1 MACSEEFPGGIGV
14 CPHDGNML
22 VPLPSD
28 PWVGRKLN
36 NYQIREIIGTGGMG
50 VVYLAYHEL
59 MDKQVAIKMLRAALV
74 TDSMSVKRF
83 TREAQ
88 AASKL
93 NHPHIITMYDHGFT
107 NTGQP
112 FMVMDYL
119 RGHALSQVIKENGH
133 VGVDRA
139 INILV
144 QSCDA
149 LDHAHKNGVIHRDL
163 KPANI
168 MLITAE
174 DEVDCVKVVDFGVAK
189 VMQPGVSQEAQSLTQ
204 AGEVCGS
211 PVYMSPEQCLGKE
224 LDARSDIYSM
234 GVLIYE
240 TLTGKLPF
248 LGKNMVETMQM
259 HVQETPKRFTE
270 MRPDLFI
277 PERVEAVVLKAL
289 SKDPEQRPQTMSEL
303 ANDLRMAIPRPDRGF
318 LRAAIPAD
326 PSMLKDKEK
335 QRKEMMML
343 GLVAGIAAAV
353 IGGGLFLMTLSRPQ
367 MKMPAQSA
375 SPNHNEAQ
383 PLPGATPNQQSP
395 GTTFTTTPGTT
406 DATTPTAESPDKT
419 STPNGTEKPL
429 TTTIPV
435 SPKNG
440 AQVTVTTPIKVV
452 HPKRVPPKSLAVV
465 NTAKKHTPAPPKKQN
480 DQWAGLWK
488 EHSRFQSEKND

>member
-119 RGHALSQVIKENGH
+119 RGHALSQIIKENGN

-139 INILV
+139 IGILV
-144 QSCDA
+144 QACEA

-174 DEVDCVKVVDFGVAK
+174 DQADFVKVVDFGVAK
-189 VMQPGVSQEAQSLTQ
+189 VMQAGVSQEAQSLTQ

-224 LDARSDIYSM
+224 LDMRSDIYSM

-259 HVQETPKRFTE
+259 HVQETPKRFSE
-270 MRPDLFI
+270 VRPDLFI

-289 SKDPEQRPQTMSEL
+289 SKELDARPQTMGEL
-303 ANDLRMAIPRPDRGF
+303 ANDLRQAIPRPDRGF

-326 PSMLKDKEK
+326 PSLLKDKEK
-335 QRKEMMML
+335 QRREWIML
-343 GLVAGIAAAV
+343 GIIGGAAAAV
-353 IGGGLFLMTLSRPQ
+353 IGGGLMVMTMSRPAPQ
-367 MKMPAQSA
+367 LPVKDVPPSA
-375 SPNHNEAQ
+375 VTAP
-383 PLPGATPNQQSP
+383 T
-395 GTTFTTTPGTT
+395 
-406 DATTPTAESPDKT
+406 ATTPLGTPPVATQPGTDTTAVEPPPKD
-419 STPNGTEKPL
+419 PEKPVAVQ
-429 TTTIPV
+429 PV
-435 SPKNG
+435 TNVKP
-440 AQVTVTTPIKVV
+440 VV
-452 HPKRVPPKSLAVV
+452 NVPPKVVRIPTKKPSTKTLAVR
-465 NTAKKHTPAPPKKQN
+465 HPPAPVRKKSAES
-480 DQWAGLWK
+480 QWDGLWK
-488 EHSRFQSEKND
+488 EHSRFNSDGK

>member
-28 PWVGRKLN
+28 PWVGRRLN

-50 VVYLAYHEL
+50 VVYMAYHEL
-59 MDKQVAIKMLRAALV
+59 MDKHVAIKMLRAALV
-74 TDSMSVKRF
+74 TDTMSVKRF

-93 NHPHIITMYDHGFT
+93 NHPHIISMYDHGFT

-119 RGHALSQVIKENGH
+119 RGHALSQVIKENGQ

-144 QSCDA
+144 QSCEA

-174 DEVDCVKVVDFGVAK
+174 DQADFVKVVDFGVAK

-224 LDARSDIYSM
+224 LDNRSDIYSM

-270 MRPDLFI
+270 VRPDLFI

-289 SKDPEQRPQTMSEL
+289 GKDPELRPQTMGEL

-326 PSMLKDKEK
+326 PSLLKDKEK
-335 QRKEMMML
+335 QRKEWIML
-343 GLVAGIAAAV
+343 GIIAGAAAAV
-353 IGGGLFLMTLSRPQ
+353 IGGGLMLMSDNQPKVAIPSQAVTPPVSV
-367 MKMPAQSA
+367 PAPA
-375 SPNHNEAQ
+375 LVPAVTPTTIAPPAVAQ
-383 PLPGATPNQQSP
+383 PPVAPITNPVAVVPVTPKATVPVPPRVVRTAVKKPIEKTLASSKVARPATPRKK
-395 GTTFTTTPGTT
+395 T
-406 DATTPTAESPDKT
+406 ES
-419 STPNGTEKPL
+419 
-429 TTTIPV
+429 
-435 SPKNG
+435 
-440 AQVTVTTPIKVV
+440 
-452 HPKRVPPKSLAVV
+452 
-465 NTAKKHTPAPPKKQN
+465 
-480 DQWAGLWK
+480 QWDGLWK
-488 EHSRFQSEKND
+488 EHSRFNSDGK

>member
-36 NYQIREIIGTGGMG
+36 NYQVREIIGTGGMG

-119 RGHALSQVIKENGH
+119 RGHALSQIIKENGQ

-139 INILV
+139 INILI
-144 QSCDA
+144 QSCEA

-174 DEVDCVKVVDFGVAK
+174 DQVDFVKVVDFGVAK

-224 LDARSDIYSM
+224 LDNRSDIYSM

-259 HVQETPKRFTE
+259 HVQEPPKRFSE
-270 MRPDLFI
+270 VRPDLFI

-289 SKDPEQRPQTMSEL
+289 SKDPEQRPQTMGEL

-326 PSMLKDKEK
+326 PSLLKDKEK
-335 QRKEMMML
+335 QRKEWLML
-343 GLVAGIAAAV
+343 GIIAGAAAAV
-353 IGGGLFLMTLSRPQ
+353 IGGGLMLMSANQP
-367 MKMPAQSA
+367 KMALPVQAGPAPVPA
-375 SPNHNEAQ
+375 PVV
-383 PLPGATPNQQSP
+383 TPV
-395 GTTFTTTPGTT
+395 TPGTT
-406 DATTPTAESPDKT
+406 PAVM
-419 STPNGTEKPL
+419 PL
-429 TTTIPV
+429 TTPGGNAPPTVAQPKVAPPTDPV
-435 SPKNG
+435 AVVPVAPK
-440 AQVTVTTPIKVV
+440 TTLPQTPPKVV
-452 HPKRVPPKSLAVV
+452 RTVVKKPTKTLASSKVTRQTSPPRKKSES
-465 NTAKKHTPAPPKKQN
+465 
-480 DQWAGLWK
+480 QWEGLWK
-488 EHSRFQSEKND
+488 EHSRFNSEGK

>member
-36 NYQIREIIGTGGMG
+36 SYQIREIIGTGGMG

-59 MDKQVAIKMLRAALV
+59 MEKHVAIKMLRAALV
-74 TDSMSVKRF
+74 TDSMNVKRF

-107 NTGQP
+107 HTGQP

-119 RGHALSQVIKENGH
+119 RGHALSQVIKENDH

-139 INILV
+139 INIIV
-144 QSCDA
+144 QSCEA

-174 DEVDCVKVVDFGVAK
+174 DEVDYVKVVDFGVAK

-259 HVQETPKRFTE
+259 HVQDTPKRFNE

-289 SKDPEQRPQTMSEL
+289 SKDPELRPQTMGEL
-303 ANDLRMAIPRPDRGF
+303 ANDLRMAIPRPDSGF
-318 LRAAIPAD
+318 LRVAIPAD

-335 QRKEMMML
+335 QRNEMLML
-343 GLVAGIAAAV
+343 GLVASIAAAV
-353 IGGGLFLMTLSRPQ
+353 IGGGLFLMTMTRPQ
-367 MKMPAQSA
+367 VNLPAPAHSLNQ
-375 SPNHNEAQ
+375 NVVQ
-383 PLPGATPNQQSP
+383 PVSGETPHQAAP
-395 GTTFTTTPGTT
+395 GTTA
-406 DATTPTAESPDKT
+406 ATTNPNST
-419 STPNGTEKPL
+419 SATTSQSTRTPSETEKPL

-440 AQVTVTTPIKVV
+440 AQVIVTPPKVV
-452 HPKRVPPKSLAVV
+452 HQKRSPAKSLASVG
-465 NTAKKHTPAPPKKQN
+465 TSKKHTPAPQPKKQT
-480 DQWAGLWK
+480 DQWDGLWK
-488 EHSRFQSEKND
+488 EHSRFQGEKSD

>member
-119 RGHALSQVIKENGH
+119 RGHALSQVIKESGN

-174 DEVDCVKVVDFGVAK
+174 DEVDYVKVVDFGVAK

-259 HVQETPKRFTE
+259 HVQETPKRFNE

-289 SKDPEQRPQTMSEL
+289 SKDPDLRPQTMGEL

-326 PSMLKDKEK
+326 PSILKDKEK
-335 QRKEMMML
+335 QRKEMLML

-353 IGGGLFLMTLSRPQ
+353 IGGGLFLMTMSRPPVNL
-367 MKMPAQSA
+367 PAQTHVPTQAVPGVTPVQSA
-375 SPNHNEAQ
+375 PN
-383 PLPGATPNQQSP
+383 GTATNSNANPKT
-395 GTTFTTTPGTT
+395 GTATSAD
-406 DATTPTAESPDKT
+406 DATTPGET
-419 STPNGTEKPL
+419 GKPL

-440 AQVTVTTPIKVV
+440 AQVTVTPPKVV
-452 HPKRVPPKSLAVV
+452 HQKRLPAKSLASVGA
-465 NTAKKHTPAPPKKQN
+465 AKKHTPAAQPKKQN

-488 EHSRFQSEKND
+488 EHSRFQSEKSD